1 MSERKE
7 KVLIVHNYYQ
17 IPGGEDTV
25 VANEKQLLEE
35 HGHKVI
41 LYTRHNSELN
51 EITKMQKI
59 LLPFSTVFNLRTY
72 REVKK
77 IIKEEQ
83 IDVVHVHNTLNLISP
98 SVYYAAFS
106 EKLPVVQTV
115 HNFRFLCP
123 GATFFRDGHLCEEC
137 LSKGLICAIKNSCYR
152 GSRLQTMACVVS
164 TWIHRIL
171 GTYGRLNYICLTDFN
186 KEKLL
191 NLKQIQ
197 KNRVFIKPN
206 FVEPAEKIVTY
217 KERKNQF
224 IYVGRLEEIKGI
236 DVLLRAW
243 SFLEKDAPKLLLC
256 GKGPLEKWAQTY
268 INEQRLETVQMLGYV
283 PNEQVRELISQSKA
297 LILPT
302 QVYEG
307 FPMTI
312 AESYACGTPVIGSDL
327 GNTGSLIEHGK
338 NGLKFKHTSPE
349 SLAEAIEKMINT
361 PFELNDEMVHR
372 YSREDNYKQ
381 LRNIYEACSNHY

>member
-1 MSERKE
+1 MSERRE

-77 IIKEEQ
+77 IIKKEQ

-123 GATFFRDGHLCEEC
+123 GATFFRDGHLCEDC
-137 LSKGLICAIKNSCYR
+137 LSKGLTCAIKHSCYR
-152 GSRLQTMACVVS
+152 GSRVQTIACVVS

-206 FVEPAEKIVTY
+206 FVEAAEKIVTY

-243 SFLEKDAPKLLLC
+243 SLLGKDAPKLLLC

-268 INEQRLETVQMLGYV
+268 INEQSLETVQMLGYV

-312 AESYACGTPVIGSDL
+312 VESYACGTPVIGSDL

-381 LRNIYEACSNHY
+381 LRNIYETCSNHY